1 MMDPFPGFD
10 YRQQR
15 LLPDHKLSFS
25 VPSRPKEARMA
36 PVVWRWWATLTGPQ
50 ADAFGTGI
58 AAQEKLRRARLIS
71 AILVLAILAVGL
83 LIPSALSFPLLWT
96 PVFILAVGSLMIALL
111 NRTGYTSASAAM
123 YVMLIDGAIA
133 GFLVLKPMLNAG
145 NLSDFDLFILAV
157 LVGSM
162 ILPRMLIPVTG
173 IVQITL
179 IVSIFALR
187 PHDASLAQLIRSEGG
202 HSYSALAGL
211 LVLQAVGTGIAWL
224 HAWSVE
230 RALLRA
236 SQAEELAEARAALS
250 RQARL
255 IAEQNIRLEEGI
267 AQILETH
274 RQIAAGNMAARV
286 PMQEDH
292 ELWQIGHSLNTL
304 LKRFQQQI
312 QEERSLRSTQQE
324 VEQVVAVLLEA
335 RRGRLLPIPHCHT
348 PLGLRL
354 RIALGV

>member
-1 MMDPFPGFD
+1 MDPFPAFD

-15 LLPDHKLSFS
+15 PMPDSKLSFS
-25 VPSRPKEARMA
+25 APSRPPSARTEPA
-36 PVVWRWWATLTGPQ
+36 AWRWWSNLTGPQ
-50 ADAFGTGI
+50 GDAFGTGI
-58 AAQEKLRRARLIS
+58 AGQEKLRRARLIS
-71 AILVLAILAVGL
+71 AILVLAVLAVGL
-83 LIPSALSFPLLWT
+83 LIPSALSFPRLWT
-96 PVFILAVGSLMIALL
+96 PVIILAGGSLMIALL
-111 NRTGYTSASAAM
+111 NRAGQTSVSAAL
-123 YVMLIDGAIA
+123 YVVLIDGTIA

-162 ILPRMLIPVTG
+162 ILPRVLIPVTG
-173 IVQITL
+173 IVQIML
-179 IVSIFALR
+179 IISIFALR
-187 PHDASLAQLIRSEGG
+187 PHDASLTQLIQSEGG
-202 HSYSALAGL
+202 HPYSALAGL

-274 RQIAAGNMAARV
+274 RQIAAGYMTARV

-304 LKRFQQQI
+304 LRRFQQQA

-324 VEQVVAVLLEA
+324 IEQVVAVLLEA
-335 RRGRLLPIPHCHT
+335 RRGRSLPIPYCHT

-354 RIALGV
+354 CMALSV

>member
-1 MMDPFPGFD
+1 MDPFPAFD

-15 LLPDHKLSFS
+15 PMSDAKLSFS
-25 VPSRPKEARMA
+25 PPSRPPSARTEPA
-36 PVVWRWWATLTGPQ
+36 AWRWWSTLTGPQ

-58 AAQEKLRRARLIS
+58 AAQEQLRRARLIS
-71 AILVLAILAVGL
+71 AILVLAVLAVVL
-83 LIPSALSFPLLWT
+83 LIPSALSFPRLWT
-96 PVFILAVGSLMIALL
+96 PVIILAGGSLIIALL
-111 NRTGYTSASAAM
+111 NRAGQTSVSAAL
-123 YVMLIDGAIA
+123 YVVLIDGAIA

-162 ILPRMLIPVTG
+162 ILPRVLIPVTG
-173 IVQITL
+173 IVQIML

-187 PHDASLAQLIRSEGG
+187 PHDASLTQLIQSEGG
-202 HSYSALAGL
+202 HPYSALAGL

-274 RQIAAGNMAARV
+274 RQIAAGNMIARV

-304 LKRFQQQI
+304 LRRFQQQA

-324 VEQVVAVLLEA
+324 IEQVVAVLLEA
-335 RRGRLLPIPHCHT
+335 RRGRSLPIPYCHT

-354 RIALGV
+354 CMALGV